1 MGDFNS
7 KDEFVEVLGRVLTLM
22 STDAEMGPRL
32 RAANTA
38 QKFVFPDQDV
48 VVNITAAPEEQDDGN
63 NLVWVLSDDIEWEPE
78 VVMTMDSAI
87 ANRYFQG
94 RENVAMA
101 IARRRIEASGNVQR
115 ALAIF
120 PITKKLF
127 VPYRELLEREYP
139 HLVE

>member
-1 MGDFNS
+1 MGFKS
-7 KDEFVEVLGRVLTLM
+7 KTEFMEVIERVMVIM
-22 STDAEMGPRL
+22 STDPEMGPRL
-32 RAANTA
+32 RAADTA
-38 QKFVFPDQDV
+38 QRFVFPDQGV
-48 VVNITAAPEEQDDGN
+48 VLNIVAAPEEQADGHC
-63 NLVWVLSDDIEWEPE
+63 LIWRMSDDIDWEPE
-78 VVMTMDSAI
+78 VVMTMDSSI

-101 IARRRIEASGNVQR
+101 IARRRIHAEGDVQR

>member
-38 QKFVFPDQDV
+38 QKFVFPDQNV
-48 VVNITAAPEEQDDGN
+48 VVNITAAPDDQDDGN

-78 VVMTMDSAI
+78 VVMTMDTVRSLASDVNHDEI
-87 ANRYFQG
+87 K
-94 RENVAMA
+94 VALKVKDPK
-101 IARRRIEASGNVQR
+101 EAG
-115 ALAIF
+115 AL
-120 PITKKLF
+120 P
-127 VPYRELLEREYP
+127 
-139 HLVE
+139 

>member
-1 MGDFNS
+1 MGFKS
-7 KDEFVEVLGRVLTLM
+7 KSEFMEVIDRVMELM
-22 STDAEMGPRL
+22 STHPEMGPRL
-32 RAANTA
+32 RAADTA

-48 VVNITAAPEEQDDGN
+48 VLNVTAAPDDGASEGC
-63 NLVWVLSDDIEWEPE
+63 LIWKLSDDIDWEP
-78 VVMTMDSAI
+78 VVVLTMDSGI

-94 RENVAMA
+94 RENVATA
-101 IARRRIEASGNVQR
+101 IARRRIEASGDVQR

-127 VPYRELLEREYP
+127 EPYRALLEAEYP

>member
-1 MGDFNS
+1 MGDFKS

-48 VVNITAAPEEQDDGN
+48 VVNITAAPEGQADGH
-63 NLVWVLSDDIEWEPE
+63 NLVWALSDDVDWEPE
-78 VVMTMDSAI
+78 VVMTMDSEI

-101 IARRRIEASGNVQR
+101 IARRRIHADGDVQR

-120 PITKKLF
+120 PITKRLF
-127 VPYRELLEREYP
+127 EPYRALLVAEYP